1 MARRIPGVGTPQT
14 QSGDRDLQGLAPGL
28 TTNGGMGSGGPQIA
42 PAPQYPERAPTV
54 YERVMAPARPMQKGP
69 LRFEEGIA
77 TDTDVPND
85 FIAEM
90 QRDAQG
96 APGRPNHVNP
106 ETQYKHADQTM
117 AERAHVGSASWIE
130 APTFLGEFAH
140 GTMTGYSE
148 VVYEQV
154 DRSGGRYERHNPASI
169 G

>member
-1 MARRIPGVGTPQT
+1 MARRVPGVATPQT
-14 QSGDRDLQGLAPGL
+14 QSADRDLQGLAPGMAV
-28 TTNGGMGSGGPQIA
+28 NAGMGAGGPQIA
-42 PAPQYPERAPTV
+42 PSPQFAERAPV
-54 YERVMAPARPMQKGP
+54 QYERVMAPAIPMQKGP

-85 FIAEM
+85 FIM
-90 QRDAQG
+90 GMTRSTQG

-106 ETQYKHADQTM
+106 EIYYKHADETM
-117 AERAHVGSASWIE
+117 QERAHVGSASWIE
-130 APTFLGEFAH
+130 APTFLSEFAH

-169 G
+169 